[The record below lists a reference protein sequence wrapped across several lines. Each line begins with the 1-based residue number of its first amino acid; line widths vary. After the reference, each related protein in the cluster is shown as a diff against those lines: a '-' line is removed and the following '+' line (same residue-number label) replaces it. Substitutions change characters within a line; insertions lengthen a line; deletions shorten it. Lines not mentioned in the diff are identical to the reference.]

1 MKIALIMNDNSY
13 PGREYLGKLESN
25 GLNID
30 VVCIGKNDEIS
41 FIENSRCG
49 NLWCPEKQSK
59 LMNFHN
65 FYFFKNLKSNEL
77 ISFLEKS
84 KYDIG
89 IQGGTGI
96 LKKNI
101 INKFKLGIVNFH
113 PGLLPMY
120 RGCSAPEWQLYEKN
134 KIISTCHLVDEGI
147 DTGMIIDTMNLNVSY
162 DNYHSFRASIYPE
175 TAKFV
180 LKIINHM
187 IEHNGFKNLPVKQNE
202 NHARY
207 LKYIGDD
214 IINEMKKNFFKF
226 L

>member
-1 MKIALIMNDNSY
+1 MLF
-13 PGREYLGKLESN
+13 
-25 GLNID
+25 
-30 VVCIGKNDEIS
+30 VFGKNDEIS

-120 RGCSAPEWQLYEKN
+120 RGCSAQ
-134 KIISTCHLVDEGI
+134 
-147 DTGMIIDTMNLNVSY
+147 
-162 DNYHSFRASIYPE
+162 
-175 TAKFV
+175 
-180 LKIINHM
+180 
-187 IEHNGFKNLPVKQNE
+187 
-202 NHARY
+202 
-207 LKYIGDD
+207 
-214 IINEMKKNFFKF
+214 
-226 L
+226 